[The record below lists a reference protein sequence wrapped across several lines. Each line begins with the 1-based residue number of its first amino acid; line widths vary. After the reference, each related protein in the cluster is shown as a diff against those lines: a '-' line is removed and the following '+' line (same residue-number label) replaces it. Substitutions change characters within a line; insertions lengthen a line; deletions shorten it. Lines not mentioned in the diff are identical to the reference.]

1 MKIAI
6 WHNLPSGGG
15 SRALNYHL
23 NGLHQRGHQIEIWS
37 NSPDADGFMQIP
49 ADVKIHK
56 ITFNRKKGTS
66 LKDKIKSFFF
76 EKDQNMLEMEA
87 HCKQCA
93 DEINAGDFDILFANS
108 CFFYAVPFIGQYVKI
123 PKVLYLGEPFRFFY
137 ESLPRLVWEAPQGA
151 AGKILRRSYWLPFLE
166 DLWVERRNRVQMREE
181 RHNYEAFDKV
191 LVNSIYSAES
201 CLKAYGKPAE
211 VCYLGIDTE
220 IFKANTIE
228 KSDYVI
234 GLGNFY
240 ANKNPRLA
248 VESMAQMKNKNI
260 KLIWVANMISQTY
273 AEEMQSLAKRT
284 GVDFEIKTMVPDA
297 ELVTLLSNALC
308 MIYTSQLEPFGFAPL
323 EANACGTPVIA
334 LQEGGVK
341 ETIIPNK
348 NGFLS
353 DRNPKNLA
361 KYLDKLSENSDLRKE
376 MGIFAS
382 EYVRTA
388 WTLERCTD
396 NIENALT
403 SILQNK
409 YTNSPISKLYY

>member
-56 ITFNRKKGTS
+56 ITFNRTKGTS
-66 LKDKIKSFFF
+66 FKDKIKSFFF
-76 EKDQNMLEMEA
+76 EKDQNMLKMEA

-93 DEINAGDFDILFANS
+93 DEINAGNFDILFANS

-123 PKVLYLGEPFRFFY
+123 PKVLFLGEPFRFFY

-166 DLWVERRNRVQMREE
+166 DLWIERRNRVQMREE

-240 ANKNPRLA
+240 ANKNPHLA

-348 NGFLS
+348 NGYLS

-388 WTLERCTD
+388 WTLERCID
-396 NIENALT
+396 NIENALK
-403 SILQNK
+403 SVLSKNIS
-409 YTNSPISKLYY
+409 NS

>member
-56 ITFNRKKGTS
+56 ITFNRTKGTS
-66 LKDKIKSFFF
+66 FKDKIKSFFF

-123 PKVLYLGEPFRFFY
+123 PKVLFLGEPFRFFY

-166 DLWVERRNRVQMREE
+166 DLWIERRNRVQMREE

-240 ANKNPRLA
+240 ANKNPHLA

-361 KYLDKLSENSDLRKE
+361 KYLDKLSENSDLRKD
-376 MGIFAS
+376 MGIFAA
-382 EYVRTA
+382 EYVRTE
-388 WTLERCTD
+388 WTLERCVD
-396 NIENALT
+396 NIENALK
-403 SILQNK
+403 SVLSKNIS
-409 YTNSPISKLYY
+409 NS